1 MSMCRL
7 FGLRANEPTRVE
19 CSLVEAQNAL
29 MTQSQGD
36 REGLVHAHG
45 WGVADYSDGLP
56 YVEKQS
62 WASWHGEHFRKAAA
76 RIYAMTVIAHVRR
89 ATIGPPG
96 IENTH
101 PFVHGTWLF
110 AHNGTIPRFEE
121 VRMQLLEAMA
131 PLHRNEIHGT
141 TDSEHL
147 FRYLLSLWQHHPERP
162 LAETLQSGLNQVC
175 AWVWE
180 HDPDLRPGL
189 NVLWTNGVDFV
200 GSRLDRTLW
209 MLERNDVFHCPMCGK
224 SHVHHAPKTQ
234 YRSVEVAS
242 EPISSEAWREVP
254 NGSVFSVNGDL
265 GLELFPLTSD
275 FHQM

>member
-1 MSMCRL
+1 MCRL

-101 PFVHGTWLF
+101 PFVHGRWIF
-110 AHNGTIPRFEE
+110 VHNGTVPDFLKVRDRMIEE
-121 VRMQLLEAMA
+121 IDPQIMR
-131 PLHRNEIHGT
+131 LHADQEPSDILVAGEPQWEGAGEVGLGIGEIG
-141 TDSEHL
+141 
-147 FRYLLSLWQHHPERP
+147 
-162 LAETLQSGLNQVC
+162 LA
-175 AWVWE
+175 
-180 HDPDLRPGL
+180 H
-189 NVLWTNGVDFV
+189 
-200 GSRLDRTLW
+200 
-209 MLERNDVFHCPMCGK
+209 
-224 SHVHHAPKTQ
+224 
-234 YRSVEVAS
+234 
-242 EPISSEAWREVP
+242 
-254 NGSVFSVNGDL
+254 
-265 GLELFPLTSD
+265 
-275 FHQM
+275 